1 MHITVRPKLT
11 MNSKSRF
18 LPDIMYF
25 GGGHGLDTLLFALAN
40 PSAAVIAAD
49 VRAELQKRMRIL
61 THIQHYRTISL
72 IESETANSLITS
84 AYPQDTSILKRIGN
98 CSAQKGMGQRGGLGA
113 LGITPKLMSAEFDEI
128 CDWLRSR
135 CIQQRGGVLP
145 GLSIAEFGSISG
157 GANSISHLV
166 SAAILVGLGESLD
179 LPVELD
185 LQVTDSVTFT
195 GLGSNVHINCAV
207 ALNTLNEFVLNT
219 NQKPGSRVVV
229 NARIATL
236 PPVGNDQQLRQ
247 ELNLLDKQAW
257 FATELQDAMVMIGP
271 NAALSGRYGN
281 ITHSSTDFFRS
292 IPKKQV
298 AGQIAAGYHEE
309 MELAMERI
317 QPTPH
322 LLTHLDLRP
331 NEVALARP
339 SIEDLVDRVD
349 SLDADGFVKGCEAQA
364 CETDFT
370 ITAHDIKDRQYD
382 CERLPDHFTGIP
394 ETLTE
399 AIDDVI
405 LIETIRD
412 QLVLEE
418 AENKAE
424 LHEVADKI
432 DKVRDKCSRQF
443 KRTQQARFNVARQR
457 RKLQEFAT
465 LLRDLSDNKRNC
477 EQLAKELD
485 KCVGMATELKEQKHA
500 KLSEVLKVLDDH
512 RAKGKDAK
520 DPGLFYYA
528 PTNTAFPVVFK
539 LPSCDRQLQQFFL
552 ASQAVAV
559 TESGVKYILGANSSD
574 VEELSDICIGPATT
588 PGAWLAAIEREPH
601 HTFVVLPPMSNALA
615 DSLRKAIA
623 AKAATWKVF
632 VADSCS
638 SGINIVRIN
647 LFFPRTAEECMPGFL
662 ASEYKK
668 IKESELSIL
677 HMPRDSNAE
686 AQSSSNVFENSTEVK
701 GNN

>member
-1 MHITVRPKLT
+1 M
-11 MNSKSRF
+11 
-18 LPDIMYF
+18 
-25 GGGHGLDTLLFALAN
+25 TL
-40 PSAAVIAAD
+40 I
-49 VRAELQKRMRIL
+49 
-61 THIQHYRTISL
+61 
-72 IESETANSLITS
+72 
-84 AYPQDTSILKRIGN
+84 
-98 CSAQKGMGQRGGLGA
+98 
-113 LGITPKLMSAEFDEI
+113 
-128 CDWLRSR
+128 
-135 CIQQRGGVLP
+135 
-145 GLSIAEFGSISG
+145 
-157 GANSISHLV
+157 
-166 SAAILVGLGESLD
+166 GLGETLD

-185 LQVTDSVTFT
+185 LQVTDSITFT

-207 ALNTLNEFVLNT
+207 ALNALNELVLNT
-219 NQKPGSRVVV
+219 NQTPGSRVVV
-229 NARIATL
+229 NARVATL

-247 ELNLLDKQAW
+247 ELNLLDKQGW

-281 ITHSSTDFFRS
+281 IMHSSTDFFRS

-339 SIEDLVDRVD
+339 STEDLVERTD
-349 SLDADGFVKGCEAQA
+349 SLDAEGFIRGCEAQA

-370 ITAHDIKDRQYD
+370 VTAYDIKDRQFD
-382 CERLPDHFTGIP
+382 CERLGDHFTGIP

-418 AENKAE
+418 AENKTD
-424 LHEVADKI
+424 LQEVNDKI
-432 DKVRDKCSRQF
+432 GKVRAKCSRQF
-443 KRTQQARFNVARQR
+443 KRTKQARFNVARQQR
-457 RKLQEFAT
+457 RLLELAT

-500 KLSEVLKVLDDH
+500 KLTEVLKVLDDH

-520 DPGLFYYA
+520 DPGLFYYTPINA
-528 PTNTAFPVVFK
+528 AFPVVFK
-539 LPSCDRQLQQFFL
+539 LTSCDLQLQQFVL

-574 VEELSDICIGPATT
+574 VEELSDICIGPATI

-615 DSLRKAIA
+615 DSLRTAIA

-632 VADSCS
+632 VADSCNC
-638 SGINIVRIN
+638 GINIVRIN
-647 LFFPRTAEECMPGFL
+647 LFFPRTDEECMPGFL

-668 IKESELSIL
+668 IKASELSVL
-677 HMPRDSNAE
+677 HMPRESEAE
-686 AQSSSNVFENSTEVK
+686 EPNPSTVSGNSTEEK